1 MTNKNITGKAAEK
14 ALENAGITVN
24 KNMVPFDE
32 RSPFITS
39 GIRVGTPAVTT
50 RGMKEDQMSIIC
62 DLFDQVVNDHKN
74 EDVIQSVKNA
84 VQELC
89 DAFPLYSDLSH

>member
-1 MTNKNITGKAAEK
+1 
-14 ALENAGITVN
+14 
-24 KNMVPFDE
+24 
-32 RSPFITS
+32 
-39 GIRVGTPAVTT
+39 
-50 RGMKEDQMSIIC
+50 MSIIC